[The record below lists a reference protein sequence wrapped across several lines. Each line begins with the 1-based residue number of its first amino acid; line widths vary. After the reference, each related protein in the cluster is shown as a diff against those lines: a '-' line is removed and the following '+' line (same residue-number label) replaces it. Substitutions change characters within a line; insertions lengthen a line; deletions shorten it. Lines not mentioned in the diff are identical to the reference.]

1 MGRDTKGVTSAATDL
16 ALRPWR
22 GLDGLR
28 ATLPEA
34 SAVFNASG
42 LDALCNDPSWTL
54 AYAEA
59 FVPPES
65 AFGWIA
71 STRDGSAV
79 GFLAFRLEPTRGRFA
94 LPRALLLADGTFDS
108 EYLDLPIRPG
118 FEEAVVSAMF
128 DGLALMDGIEAVVL
142 TGLPND
148 SRVLPALRHALRS
161 RTLPCR
167 ERSISA
173 LAASLP
179 ASFEAYV
186 DGLKPRMR
194 SKVRQAL
201 RAAEEAGARFAWCAD
216 PQSLETH
223 LEGLY
228 DLHAR
233 RWQVEGRPSSFD
245 DPRRRAF
252 YSRIT
257 PEALARRELRF
268 ARLEHGGRALAYQFG
283 IVKGATYYQIQEGF
297 DPASE
302 ELRAP
307 TALRALTIRAL
318 ITEGVRS
325 YDFMEGDSRHKH
337 DWGGEPRPCTT
348 IAFALPRWRARIA
361 YGLRAWLDR
370 RG

>member
-1 MGRDTKGVTSAATDL
+1 MTTAASDL
-16 ALRPWR
+16 ALRPWT

-28 ATLPEA
+28 AVLGEA
-34 SAVFNASG
+34 RAVFDASG
-42 LDALCNDPSWTL
+42 LDPLCNDPRWTL

-59 FVPPES
+59 FVPPETL
-65 AFGWIA
+65 FGWVA
-71 STRDGSAV
+71 STPDGSPV
-79 GFLAFRLEPTRGRFA
+79 GFLAFRLEPPRGRFA

-108 EYLDLPIRPG
+108 EYLDLPILPG

-128 DGLALMDGIEAVVL
+128 DGLALKDGIEAVVM

-148 SRVLPALRHALRS
+148 SRAIPALRRTLRS
-161 RTLPCR
+161 RRLPCR
-167 ERSISA
+167 ERSVSA
-173 LAASLP
+173 LAAPLP

-201 RAAEEAGARFAWCAD
+201 RTAEEAGARFAWCAD
-216 PQSLETH
+216 PQSLEAH
-223 LEGLY
+223 LEDFYG
-228 DLHAR
+228 LHAR
-233 RWQVEGRPSSFD
+233 RWQAEGRPSSFD

-252 YSRIT
+252 YARIT
-257 PEALARRELRF
+257 PAALSSGELRF
-268 ARLEHGGRALAYQFG
+268 ARFEHDGRALAYQFG
-283 IVKGATYYQIQEGF
+283 IQKGATYYQIQEGF

-318 ITEGVRS
+318 IADGVRS
-325 YDFMEGDSRHKH
+325 YDFMEGDSRHKR

-370 RG
+370 R